1 MKNYKLVIISL
12 TILIILSGVFAANKA
27 NAVGKI
33 VLPEDSTVTL
43 KHRPFWSG
51 FNNQFGLAEPKWKS
65 LGFTKNTS
73 INTKFNLGKFDK
85 GTELIFFI
93 KNGDGVIFKTGPG
106 SRNPDNKVHAR
117 IQRVEP
123 LVWKVSFE
131 DLWNL
136 GDKDFNDVQFTVV
149 ATPISKPT
157 PPPPPPTPT
166 PAPIVDIRANNSN
179 GPITIPYNSSANL
192 TWTSSN
198 ANSCYAS
205 GNWSGTK
212 STSGSSSTGNL
223 TYSKSYTI
231 TCTGTGG
238 SASDSVTVNTSSS
251 PTPAPIVD
259 IRANNSNGPITI
271 PYNSSANLTWT
282 SSNANSCYA
291 SGNWSGTKST
301 SGSSSTGNLTYSKSY
316 TITCTGTGG
325 SASDSVSI
333 NLENQEEPELSIS
346 KSVSKTHNIRVDDI
360 LTFTINY
367 KNEFN
372 SRVTNVELYDDYNE
386 FYLDIYDAEDG
397 YISSGRITWYLGTLN
412 AKESGTKTFRVYV
425 KDNLPSTTTTYIYN
439 KAVIDSNETPPKESN
454 TVSMIITEGNVDV
467 DIKANGSNGPVTI
480 PNNSSANLSW
490 TSENADYCYAYGDW
504 SNSKSTHGSQTTG
517 NLTSNKT
524 YTITCYNNGKS
535 ASDLVRVNIGN
546 LGLDF
551 LSADKKVRN
560 VSDGTSWTDSIFAD
574 PDELI
579 SFSIKVKAEGGSSIY
594 RNVIIRD
601 QLPDKIMYKGNLKI
615 NNVSS
620 YGNILSGLNIGDLY
634 SNQEKTIT
642 FDAQIR
648 GKEFFTS
655 GQTYLVNTVYVS
667 ADNISSYSDTAGTT
681 VNKQAMAGIT
691 TIITGLT
698 DNILLDSLIIP
709 LAIALIIVWIFK
721 SRVINFQ
728 EWLDL
733 RKQRYQGYCSKRLL
747 QFKIAR
753 IKSKELWR
761 KIK

>member
-157 PPPPPPTPT
+157 PPPPPPT
-166 PAPIVDIRANNSN
+166 
-179 GPITIPYNSSANL
+179 
-192 TWTSSN
+192 
-198 ANSCYAS
+198 
-205 GNWSGTK
+205 
-212 STSGSSSTGNL
+212 
-223 TYSKSYTI
+223 
-231 TCTGTGG
+231 
-238 SASDSVTVNTSSS
+238 